1 MQKRTCLHNGAKRNM
16 PVVSA
21 RSGAEG
27 RLPAI
32 LAVTENGLLQD
43 RQVSAGFGE
52 SSDMTKAS
60 EPLRRAAAIVEF
72 VAMEPAGVTVARLAE
87 NFGLPAATAY
97 RVVRRLVDI
106 GFLEG
111 EGRHAAYVIGPALR
125 RIANMVQGG
134 GAFSAMADL
143 VLQQIADRLGVS
155 IYLAGFFENEVS
167 LIQVKNPV
175 SASAPSVHPG
185 PTFRMHAS
193 ASGKLLLA
201 HQPAAVIDAILA
213 KPLDKLTERTVT
225 DPSRLRTQLD
235 DIRQTGFA
243 LSIGES
249 DPSLWGIAVPVRDVR
264 DHVVFAVGLITFSQT
279 IADDRAYIAE
289 TLPVL
294 RQAASRISD
303 LSRS

>member
-1 MQKRTCLHNGAKRNM
+1 
-16 PVVSA
+16 
-21 RSGAEG
+21 
-27 RLPAI
+27 
-32 LAVTENGLLQD
+32 
-43 RQVSAGFGE
+43 
-52 SSDMTKAS
+52 MTKAS

-97 RVVRRLVDI
+97 RVVRRLVDV

-125 RIANMVQGG
+125 RIANMVHGG
-134 GAFSAMADL
+134 GTFSAMAEL

-167 LIQVKNPV
+167 LIQVKSPV

-201 HQPAAVIDAILA
+201 HQPAATIDAILA
-213 KPLDKLTERTVT
+213 KPLEKLTERTVT
-225 DPSRLRTQLD
+225 DPSRLRDQLEK
-235 DIRQTGFA
+235 IRQTGFA
-243 LSIGES
+243 VSIGES

-264 DHVVFAVGLITFSQT
+264 DHVLFAVGLITFSHT
-279 IADDRAYIAE
+279 IPNDRAYIADAM
-289 TLPVL
+289 PVL
-294 RQAASRISD
+294 RKAADRISD